1 MKGYKTTTRA
11 GESLKYVQH
20 EEKDRRTN
28 GRMDMNGQ
36 MPKPIWLNWPNE
48 TLNEFIEL

>member
-11 GESLKYVQH
+11 GESLKYVQD
-20 EEKDRRTN
+20 EEKDERT
-28 GRMDMNGQ
+28 DGQ